1 MLDGFHKIVSVEL
14 GGLKCDKDEI
24 EFAHQYFC
32 QGAPNLLEKIKRKVS
47 ILRHVL

>member
-1 MLDGFHKIVSVEL
+1 MLDGFHKKVSVEL

-32 QGAPNLLEKIKRKVS
+32 KGYPHLVDNIKRKVS
-47 ILRHVL
+47 ILN

>member
-1 MLDGFHKIVSVEL
+1 MLDGFHKKVSVEL

-32 QGAPNLLEKIKRKVS
+32 RDHPYLVENIKRKVS

>member
-1 MLDGFHKIVSVEL
+1 MLDGFHKIASVEL

-32 QGAPNLLEKIKRKVS
+32 KGSPHLVENIKRKVS
-47 ILRHVL
+47 MLN